1 MRPTDPSGSRAD
13 GRTDGRVAVVV
24 GLFALILG
32 LAMLLSSLVPNQDW
46 ALWFRHPLRTADMER
61 LPGTTNTGI
70 LLLRVLLPACGICWM
85 FMGGWM
91 LRRGPVEDDPGRPR
105 ILGSRVVA
113 AGVLGLVALGLAV
126 RVPLLKQGLWYDEI
140 AAFWYYGQFGP
151 GPIIGN
157 MFTPANH
164 VLQTLASWSAIVLNG
179 GTLDEVVL
187 RSPAL
192 LLGLLAIWP
201 TWVLIR
207 DCLDDRWALAGCLL
221 LVSCPIVVLEGTEA
235 RGYAFMLFFS
245 ASASALLDRYLDT
258 GKRWMLPAYALCCA
272 LGVWS
277 HLVTV
282 VVPMG
287 HACVLVGRL
296 ACRRGPA
303 RRTGLGLLMILLA
316 ALTTATFLAP
326 VLPELLATTG
336 SYRRVGLDQPDLLG
350 REGGWIVL
358 GLGGSWTLL
367 GGLAGLAAVLVG
379 MAGMP
384 GNRRLLRTGL
394 ICGAPIA
401 VALVLVLMLD
411 TSIYAR
417 FLVMGIPFTILAA
430 TAGLR
435 SAGRIHPG
443 LAAVLAGGL
452 LTGWGLD
459 LAWRMQVPRQPVREI
474 VERIPVDRSRV
485 GTVGV
490 VDLPIIVGWYLAEP
504 ERVIDLGPG
513 LQGLRDRPPP
523 PEAEWLVL
531 GYPKRNLPGY
541 VDTGDPGIGDVDL
554 VDGFVVVEHLGGWI
568 DDDGAMLLLRREPAD
583 DDQS

>member
-1 MRPTDPSGSRAD
+1 MHPDDPGGVQAD
-13 GRTDGRVAVVV
+13 GRTDGGVAFLV

-32 LAMLLSSLVPNQDW
+32 FALLISSLVPNQDW
-46 ALWFRHPLRTADMER
+46 ALWFRHPLRSANMER
-61 LPGTTNTGI
+61 LPVTASTGI
-70 LLLRVLLPACGICWM
+70 LLLRGLLPTCGICWM
-85 FMGGWM
+85 VVGGWM
-91 LRRGPVEDDPGRPR
+91 LRRGPLGDDPGRPR
-105 ILGSRVVA
+105 ILETRVVA
-113 AGVLGLVALGLAV
+113 AGILGLVILGLAV
-126 RVPLLKQGLWYDEI
+126 RVPLLQQGLWYDEI

-164 VLQTLASWSAIVLNG
+164 VLQTLASWSAVVLNG
-179 GTLDEVVL
+179 GTLDAMVL
-187 RSPAL
+187 RFPAV

-221 LVSCPIVVLEGTEA
+221 VVTCPIAVLEGTEA

-245 ASASALLDRYLDT
+245 TGASALLARYLDT
-258 GKRWMLPAYALCCA
+258 GKRWMLPVYALCCA
-272 LGVWS
+272 LGIWS

-303 RRTGLGLLMILLA
+303 RRTGLALLAILLA
-316 ALTTATFLAP
+316 ALTTVTFLAP
-326 VLPELLATTG
+326 VIPELLATTG
-336 SYRRVGLDQPDLLG
+336 SFRRVGLDQPDLLG

-367 GGLAGLAAVLVG
+367 GGLAGLAVVLLGV
-379 MAGMP
+379 AGMP
-384 GNRRLLRTGL
+384 GDRRLLRTGL
-394 ICGAPIA
+394 VCGAPIA
-401 VALVLVLMLD
+401 VALGLVLLLG
-411 TSIYAR
+411 TWIYAR
-417 FLVMGIPFTILAA
+417 FLVLGIPFTILAA

-435 SAGRIHPG
+435 SAGRVHPA

-452 LTGWGLD
+452 LASWGLD

-504 ERVIDLGPG
+504 ERVIDLGPS
-513 LQGLRDRPPP
+513 LQGLKDRPPP
-523 PEAEWLVL
+523 PETEWLVL
-531 GYPKRNLPGY
+531 GYPRRNLPTY
-541 VDTGDPGIGDVDL
+541 ASTGDPGIGNRDL
-554 VDGFVVVEHLGGWI
+554 VEGFVVVEHLGGWI
-568 DDDGAMLLLRREPAD
+568 DDDGAMLLLRREPVG